1 MADYKAYLKSA
12 DMTEDMQQD
21 VIESAV
27 QALQSQNAHKEVAAY
42 IKKEFDRKY
51 GPTWHCIVG
60 KHFGSFVTHE
70 ESHFFYFFLN
80 DTGILLY
87 KSA

>member
-1 MADYKAYLKSA
+1 MADYKAYLKSS

-21 VIESAV
+21 AVESAV
-27 QALQSQNAHKEVAAY
+27 QALQSQSAHKEVAGY

-70 ESHFFYFFLN
+70 GHHFTYFFLN
-80 DTGILLY
+80 DTAVLLF